1 MLESAIHNNRLKLG
15 KKSDTTTNTGTLE
28 EGCPMSG
35 LETEIKTRDP
45 RLYND
50 DLAPIPSDK
59 RSWGWFEIFNVWS
72 NDVQS
77 LFGYSLA
84 ASLFLTY
91 GLSGWAVFAAIILA
105 GFIVMLLVNL
115 SGRPSVK
122 YGIPY
127 PVFARVSMGVF
138 GANFP
143 ALIRG
148 IVAIFWYGAQTYF
161 ASTAVALLLA
171 TLTGSNGGATFLGLT
186 AIGWISYLFV
196 WCFQMFL
203 FWRGIEWIRRFL
215 NWAGPL
221 VYVVM
226 VGLMIVVWIKAG
238 GSLLSEIGNIF
249 SGTGA
254 DYHGSAFTAFVAI
267 VGTMVA
273 YFAAVVINFGDF
285 GRFVKDEKEMKK
297 GNLIGLPLN
306 IAFFSFIALIVT
318 AGTVAIFGEQLTNP
332 TDIVAK
338 VDSFPLTIVAAITF
352 FMATIGINLVAN
364 FVPPAYDLANLFPSK
379 IDFRIGGM
387 ITALIAFPIGALWV
401 AVISQLGI
409 FGFVN
414 TLGAVLAPMYGI
426 MISDY
431 YLVKKQ
437 ELDTQDLFSGEPGGK
452 YYYDGGWNKKAL
464 FAFFPAALFSVASVW
479 MPLLQELSGYAWIIG
494 AALGAVF
501 YYLFACRNE
510 AAATGAMRG

>member
-1 MLESAIHNNRLKLG
+1 MLELSTYGYRLKLG
-15 KKSDTTTNTGTLE
+15 KQSNTTTNAGRWK
-28 EGCPMSG
+28 EGNPMSG
-35 LETEIKTRDP
+35 FETEIKNRDP
-45 RLYND
+45 RLYNE
-50 DLAPIPSDK
+50 DLAPIPPDK

-91 GLSGWAVFAAIILA
+91 GLNGWAVFAAIILA
-105 GFIVMLLVNL
+105 GVIVMYLVNL

-143 ALIRG
+143 AMIRG

-171 TLTGSNGGATFLGLT
+171 TITGSKGGATFLGLT
-186 AIGWISYLFV
+186 TIDWISYLFV

-226 VGLMIVVWIKAG
+226 IGLMIVVWVKAG
-238 GSLLSEIGNIF
+238 ASLLSETGNIF
-249 SGTGA
+249 RGTGA
-254 DYHGSAFTAFVAI
+254 DYQGSSVSAFVAI

-285 GRFVKDEKEMKK
+285 GRFVKNEKEMKK

-318 AGTVAIFGEQLTNP
+318 AGTVVLFGEQLTNP
-332 TDIVAK
+332 TDIVAR
-338 VDSFPLTIVAAITF
+338 VDSLPLTVVAAITF

-379 IDFRIGGM
+379 INFRIGGM
-387 ITALIAFPIGALWV
+387 ITAVIAFPIGALWV

-426 MISDY
+426 MVADY
-431 YLVKKQ
+431 YLIKKQ
-437 ELDTQDLFSGEPGGK
+437 ELDVQDLFSAEPGGK

-464 FAFFPAALFSVASVW
+464 FAFFPAAVFSVASVW
-479 MPLLQELSGYAWIIG
+479 MPVLQDLSGYAWIIG
-494 AALGAVF
+494 AALGAIF
-501 YYLFACRNE
+501 YYLFTNRNE
-510 AAATGAMRG
+510 AVAVST

>member
-1 MLESAIHNNRLKLG
+1 MSVQQMQI
-15 KKSDTTTNTGTLE
+15 KKH
-28 EGCPMSG
+28 
-35 LETEIKTRDP
+35 DP
-45 RLYND
+45 KLYNE
-50 DLAPIPSDK
+50 DLAPIPADK

-91 GLSGWAVFAAIILA
+91 GLNGWAVFAAIILA
-105 GFIVMLLVNL
+105 GVIVMYLVNL

-161 ASTAVALLLA
+161 ASTAVALLLSA
-171 TLTGSNGGATFLGLT
+171 LTGSEGGATYLGLT
-186 AIGWISYLFV
+186 FIDWISYLFV
-196 WCFQMFL
+196 WCFQIAL
-203 FWRGIEWIRRFL
+203 FWRGVEWIRNFL

-226 VGLMIVVWIKAG
+226 IGLMIVVWIKAG
-238 GSLLSEIGNIF
+238 GSLLAETGNIF
-249 SGTGA
+249 RGTGV
-254 DYHGSAFTAFVAI
+254 DYHGTAVSAFVAI

-285 GRFVKDEKEMKK
+285 GRFVHNEKEMKK

-306 IAFFSFIALIVT
+306 IAFFSFIALMVT

-338 VDSFPLTIVAAITF
+338 VNSLPLTIIAAITF
-352 FMATIGINLVAN
+352 FMATVGINLVAN
-364 FVPPAYDLANLFPSK
+364 FVPPAYDIANLFPSRINFK
-379 IDFRIGGM
+379 IGGM

-401 AVISQLGI
+401 AVISKLGI

-414 TLGAVLAPMYGI
+414 TLGALLAPMYGI
-426 MISDY
+426 MIADY

-437 ELDTQDLFSGEPGGK
+437 ELNLQDLFSTDPKGI
-452 YYYDGGWNKKAL
+452 YYYDGGWNLKAL
-464 FAFFPAALFSVASVW
+464 YAFFPAALFSIASVW
-479 MPLLQELSGYAWIIG
+479 VPALQDLSGYAWIIG
-494 AALGAVF
+494 AALGAIF
-501 YYLFACRNE
+501 YYIFAPRN
-510 AAATGAMRG
+510 